1 MNEVRNYGQESPPA
15 MDNGWWQAVL
25 GQGEHPPGA
34 DPQSQ
39 SQKFGAQEGYS
50 ASASSETNGSADDA
64 WGEAQRVYDD
74 DETVELLVIGY
85 NRGGLIVRWGALRG
99 FVPASHLEHFPAD
112 VSELER
118 KGQLA
123 GYVGRTLHLKVIE
136 YDPDRGRVVLS
147 ERAALSGP
155 GSRHALL
162 SRLCSG
168 DVVEG
173 TVTNVTDFGAFVDL
187 GGVEGLLHV
196 SELSWG
202 RVDHPRQVLEP
213 GRDMDVYV
221 ISVEPEKC
229 RIALSLKRL
238 QPDPWATVADRYEI
252 GQIIEGTITDVV
264 PFGAFT
270 CVEDGLEG
278 LIHVSELAEGNFM
291 HPKNVVQEGQT
302 VQARIVSIDG
312 PGRRLGLSLRQ
323 PNDEEWNSNGQT
335 M

>member
-39 SQKFGAQEGYS
+39 SQKIGDQEGYS

-64 WGEAQRVYDD
+64 WNEAQRVYDD

-99 FVPASHLEHFPAD
+99 FVPASHLEQFPAD

-118 KGQLA
+118 KGRLA
-123 GYVGRTLHLKVIE
+123 ECVGRTLHLKVIE

-202 RVDHPRQVLEP
+202 RVDHPRQMVEP
-213 GRDMDVYV
+213 GKDMDVYV

-238 QPDPWATVADRYEI
+238 QPDPWETVEDRYEI

-264 PFGAFT
+264 
-270 CVEDGLEG
+270 
-278 LIHVSELAEGNFM
+278 
-291 HPKNVVQEGQT
+291 
-302 VQARIVSIDG
+302 
-312 PGRRLGLSLRQ
+312 SLRGVHLCGR
-323 PNDEEWNSNGQT
+323 WSGRF
-335 M
+335 